1 MASSLI
7 RFISEIIRP
16 EMLKWLLD
24 PLVTEWMLCWQA
36 LISLYISIITLG
48 RPGALSTSRNILKRI
63 FFFWAVSLHS
73 GLKILSKPNCQ
84 QTCGH
89 LGFVLPCMKHRQ
101 SRFSVILKGPGIFKR
116 IKEHCLQLPLHWPL
130 PGESNHP
137 GFKGR
142 LWLLSTNKSPR
153 WYPLLIENGFVYI
166 ENTLFSAASFVR
178 DPS

>member
-1 MASSLI
+1 MTPWSISHRMDVVLAGINL
-7 RFISEIIRP
+7 FIHLHHNFRKTRCIVNKQEYF
-16 EMLKWLLD
+16 EKNL
-24 PLVTEWMLCWQA
+24 
-36 LISLYISIITLG
+36 
-48 RPGALSTSRNILKRI
+48 
-63 FFFWAVSLHS
+63 FFWAVSLHS

-101 SRFSVILKGPGIFKR
+101 SRLSVILKGPGIFKR
-116 IKEHCLQLPLHWPL
+116 IKDHCLQLPLHWLL

-142 LWLLSTNKSPR
+142 LWLLSSNKSPR
-153 WYPLLIENGFVYI
+153 WYPLLVENGFVYI
-166 ENTLFSAASFVR
+166 ENTLFSAASFVS